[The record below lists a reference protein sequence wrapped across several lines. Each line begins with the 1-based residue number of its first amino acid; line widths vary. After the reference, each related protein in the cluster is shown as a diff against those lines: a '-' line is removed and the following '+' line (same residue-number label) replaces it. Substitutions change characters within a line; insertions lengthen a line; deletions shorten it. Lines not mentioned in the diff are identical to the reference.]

1 MAWRGNPTNPVPNIG
16 NVSSDYSQAIA
27 QESKNLTEKKTDVN
41 RAEQIRRDTDTQKNV
56 TVKLID
62 VDTAIIKHV
71 EKLQLTVTD
80 EGERIKVPVFYSNP
94 EKWKSIQK
102 DGYIRDYQGKL
113 LLPVIVMKRV
123 NSERDPAMLLFNRYI
138 NYTVMKMYS
147 QKNRYTPF
155 SILIGQNVPI
165 NDVYDI
171 LIPDHMIFTYHFIV
185 WTEYIEQMNTLVE
198 RLNFETDDYWGDL
211 RGLRFRTKIDS
222 FAHTVELQVDQDRM
236 VKTEFDLTVYGYLLP
251 DVNYSLGGNKPTTQ
265 KRFTPKKILMGMEV
279 VATDF
284 DWSNLDSNSEKWRN
298 QNYANLR
305 ADQVIPAPPVSIPTT
320 TDTSQTISY
329 DVIPIGEW
337 HLPPP
342 ATSFDPGEP
351 GWISYDDEFY
361 YIYIGYVGGT
371 WKRSPKV
378 MVNSISSIAAEKKWT
393 SFDNDYIY
401 IEGSLDRI
409 PISLFN
415 NF

>member
-1 MAWRGNPTNPVPNIG
+1 MSWRGNPANPVPNIG

-27 QESKNLTEKKTDVN
+27 QESINLSEKKTDIN

-80 EGERIKVPVFYSNP
+80 EGERIKVPIFYSNP

-305 ADQVIPAPPVSIPTT
+305 ADQVIPSPPVSIPTT

-351 GWISYDDEFY
+351 GWISYDGDFY

-371 WKRSPKV
+371 WKRAPKV

-401 IEGSLDRI
+401 IEGSLDKI

>member
-80 EGERIKVPVFYSNP
+80 EGERIKVPIFYSNP